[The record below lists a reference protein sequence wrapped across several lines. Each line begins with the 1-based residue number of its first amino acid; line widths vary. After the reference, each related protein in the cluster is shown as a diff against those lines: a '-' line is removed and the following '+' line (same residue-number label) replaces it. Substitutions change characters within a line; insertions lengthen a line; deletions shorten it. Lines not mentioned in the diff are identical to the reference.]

1 MRLHNIFNSKQI
13 KTAAI
18 GSLVIKFLS
27 ALFALVNGIILANVL
42 SVKDFGIYVLAFTTI
57 TVISIPVS
65 LGLPNLI
72 TRYISKY
79 DITNDVSSI
88 KGLLIRSNQLVV
100 ITSVLAVT
108 IAFISYVVWWKN
120 YPANV
125 VSTFWY
131 SFLLLPLLVFGSLRA
146 AALRGLKFVILG
158 QLPDTFLRNLFLTCF
173 LLIAIL
179 FDFKIVPHSAMILH
193 SIAAAVAFFIGYF
206 ILKKKLLNRLK
217 NEIPTY
223 KDKLWLKE
231 AIPFSITSAVQ
242 VIKSKLLIYV
252 LAIFGSIEAVAIY
265 DVAMRGASLVAF
277 TLDALNSAISPY
289 ISSAFELNQK
299 IVLQRIITKSTRL
312 IFILSLPIALVFI
325 VGGETVITLLFGDK
339 YAIAYIPLVILCVGQ
354 LVNSFTGSVGI
365 VLNMTGNQKY
375 LAKNQI
381 QMMLVS
387 AALSIP
393 FVMYYDVI
401 GAALVFSFVLIL
413 QNIILLIYVRRKLNI
428 NTAIF

>member
-1 MRLHNIFNSKQI
+1 MGLLNIFSSKQI

-27 ALFALVNGIILANVL
+27 ALFALFNGILLANL
-42 SVKDFGIYVLAFTTI
+42 LTVKDFGIYVLAFTTI

-79 DITNDVSSI
+79 EITNDVSSI

-100 ITSVLAVT
+100 ITSLLAIIV
-108 IAFISYVVWWKN
+108 AFISYAVWWKS
-120 YPANV
+120 YPMNV

-146 AALRGLKFVILG
+146 SALRGLKFIILG
-158 QLPDTFLRNLFLTCF
+158 QLPDTFLRNLFLTFF
-173 LLIAIL
+173 LLLAIL
-179 FDFKIVPHSAMILH
+179 FDFKIEPQIAMILH
-193 SIAAAVAFFIGYF
+193 AFAAAIAFLIGYF
-206 ILKKKLLNRLK
+206 ILKNKLLNRLK
-217 NEIPTY
+217 GETPTY
-223 KDKLWLKE
+223 KNKLWLKE
-231 AIPFSITSAVQ
+231 AVPFSITSGVQ

-265 DVAMRGASLVAF
+265 DIAMRGASLVAF

-299 IVLQRIITKSTRL
+299 VSLQRIITKSTRL
-312 IFILSLPIALVFI
+312 IFILSLPIALFFI
-325 VGGETVITLLFGDK
+325 VGGETIISLLFGDK
-339 YAIAYIPLVILCVGQ
+339 YTIAYIPLAILCVGQ

-375 LAKNQI
+375 LSKNQV
-381 QMMLVS
+381 QMMLIS
-387 AALSIP
+387 AILSIP
-393 FVMYYDVI
+393 FVIYYDVI
-401 GAALVFSFVLIL
+401 GAALVYSFVLIL
-413 QNIILLIYVRRKLNI
+413 QNIILVVYVKNTLNI
-428 NTAIF
+428 NTTVF